1 MPTMEHRA
9 YFVRRA
15 VEVRELAAK
24 AKDPDIRA
32 ILENMA
38 TSYDTL
44 VSETDHID
52 VMKGQLDD

>member
-1 MPTMEHRA
+1 MPTIEHGT

-38 TSYDTL
+38 ASYDTL

-52 VMKGQLDD
+52 VMKGRLAE